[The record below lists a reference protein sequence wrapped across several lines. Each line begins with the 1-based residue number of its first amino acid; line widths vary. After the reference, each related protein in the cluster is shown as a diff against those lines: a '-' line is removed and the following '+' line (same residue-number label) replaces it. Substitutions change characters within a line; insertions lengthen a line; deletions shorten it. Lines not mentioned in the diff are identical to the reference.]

1 LIHLFYMQDFF
12 KCAEGYEARAAKA
25 SAKSFRCRISDMHY
39 EARLQAII
47 DYCAVYEHRKVKK
60 EDARLMHLTKEQYL
74 KVNIQHQY

>member
-1 LIHLFYMQDFF
+1 
-12 KCAEGYEARAAKA
+12 
-25 SAKSFRCRISDMHY
+25 MHY

>member
-1 LIHLFYMQDFF
+1 MQDFF

-25 SAKSFRCRISDMHY
+25 SAKSFRGRISDMHY
-39 EARLQAII
+39 EAWLQAII
-47 DYCAVYEHRKVKK
+47 DYCAVYELRKVKK

>member
-1 LIHLFYMQDFF
+1 MQDFF
-12 KCAEGYEARAAKA
+12 KCAEGYEARAAK
-25 SAKSFRCRISDMHY
+25 SFRGRISDMHY

-47 DYCAVYEHRKVKK
+47 DYCSIYEHRKVKK